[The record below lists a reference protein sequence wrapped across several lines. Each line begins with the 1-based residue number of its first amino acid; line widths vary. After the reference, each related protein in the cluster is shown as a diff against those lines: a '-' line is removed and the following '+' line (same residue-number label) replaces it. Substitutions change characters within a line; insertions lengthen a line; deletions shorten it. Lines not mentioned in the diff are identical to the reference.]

1 MVHAQASILILGAGS
16 LFIFDRMKFDMA
28 WLSKPIND
36 WEFDSG
42 FQELKAFVFSLTS
55 VNDSA
60 ERSVKL
66 ISDFCGI
73 ITKSSKSRRELLE
86 VVEKNRNQ
94 YSDFRKVTLNQ

>member
-28 WLSKPIND
+28 WLTKPIND

-55 VNDSA
+55 VNDS
-60 ERSVKL
+60 VKL

-73 ITKSSKSRRELLE
+73 LTKSSKSRRELLE